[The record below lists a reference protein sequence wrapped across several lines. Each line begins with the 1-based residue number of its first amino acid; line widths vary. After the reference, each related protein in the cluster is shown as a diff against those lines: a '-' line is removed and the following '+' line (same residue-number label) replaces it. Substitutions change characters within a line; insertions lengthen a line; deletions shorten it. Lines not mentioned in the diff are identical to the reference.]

1 LISIITAV
9 RNGARTVEQAIQS
22 VLNQTYDNIE
32 YIIIDGASTDGT
44 LEIIRKYDASIA
56 YWRSEPD
63 QGLYDAMNKGIAAS
77 TGELINLLNADDY
90 LELTAVERVVQAY
103 RGLGKPGIV
112 YGHAYAVDDQY
123 GVKARMLSSPSYW
136 LGMSINHQT
145 MFVHRDVYR
154 TIGLYNGDVFR
165 FAADYDF
172 LLRCISHPTEFHM
185 IPECLVSFRNSGIS
199 SSGRQYRKEASLI
212 NKRHFGAF
220 SLRRLAFLVFNF
232 LWMPLKLNL
241 RTALYRTLGV
251 ASSRWLIAAYKKAI
265 RGG

>member
-9 RNGARTVEQAIQS
+9 RNGACTVEQTIQS

-44 LEIIRKYDASIA
+44 LEVIRDYDSRIA

-90 LELTAVERVVQAY
+90 LELEAVERVVQTY

-112 YGHAYAVDDQY
+112 YGHAYALDDRY
-123 GVKARMLSSPSYW
+123 GVRARMLSSRSFW

-145 MFVHRDVYR
+145 MFVHRDIYR
-154 TIGLYNGDVFR
+154 TIGVYSGNFR

-172 LLRCISHPTEFHM
+172 LLRCFSHPTDFHM

-220 SLRRLAFLVFNF
+220 SLGRLAFLVFNY
-232 LWMPLKLNL
+232 LWMPFKLNL
-241 RTALYRTLGV
+241 RTALYRTFGV
-251 ASSRWLIAAYKKAI
+251 ASSRRLIAACKKVI